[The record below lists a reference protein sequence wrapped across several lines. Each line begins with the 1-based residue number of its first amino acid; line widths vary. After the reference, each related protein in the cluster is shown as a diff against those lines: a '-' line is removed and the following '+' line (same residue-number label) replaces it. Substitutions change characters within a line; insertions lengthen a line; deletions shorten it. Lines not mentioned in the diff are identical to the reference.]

1 MNSTLGFLPLL
12 LCFAAFVGHEG
23 EQGGKSKEAPVIVFR
38 SADGRTLTTDDLRG
52 ATGTFHYEILGSESV
67 PAEARSLHQQ
77 ARQAGG
83 AGDYKKAL
91 ALLERASQ
99 LAPRWPYPVYDMA
112 YTYMLMKDFDGARKY
127 YARTVELSPRG
138 YFTAITA
145 LDTLTREKNGNLP
158 VGTYLAYV
166 SLEWIND
173 PEKKAGA
180 VRQLVKSVPQ
190 FAPAWKELA
199 SILSDN
205 DPNLLAT
212 IEKGLATAPDSET
225 KGILQIN
232 KALVLNGRGNQE
244 GAIRLLGELALDPK
258 STYATEQMAKAS
270 LAMLTKRL

>member
-1 MNSTLGFLPLL
+1 MSLPLCFLPLL
-12 LCFAAFVGHEG
+12 MCLAAFFGN
-23 EQGGKSKEAPVIVFR
+23 QGATSKEAPMIIFR
-38 SADGRTLTTDDLRG
+38 GADGRTLTTDDLRG
-52 ATGTFHYEILGSESV
+52 ATGTFHYEIFGREGV
-67 PAEARSLHQQ
+67 PAEAESLHQQ

-83 AGDYKKAL
+83 AGDYKRAL
-91 ALLERASQ
+91 VLLERASQ

-112 YTYMLMKDFDGARKY
+112 YTYMLTKDFDSARRY
-127 YARTVELSPRG
+127 YAKTVELSPRG

-158 VGTYLAYV
+158 AGTYLAYV
-166 SLEWIND
+166 SLEWIDN

-199 SILSDN
+199 GLLPDG

-212 IEKGLATAPDSET
+212 IEKGLAADPDAET
-225 KGILQIN
+225 KGILRIN
-232 KALVLNGRGNQE
+232 KALVLNGQGNHE
-244 GAIRLLGELALDPK
+244 SAIRLLGELALDPQ

-270 LAMLTKRL
+270 LAMLAKMN

>member
-1 MNSTLGFLPLL
+1 MSLTLSFLPLL
-12 LCFAAFVGHEG
+12 MCLAAFFGCESN
-23 EQGGKSKEAPVIVFR
+23 QGGTSKEPPTIIFR
-38 SADGRTLTTDDLRG
+38 NADGRTLTTDDLRG
-52 ATGTFHYEILGSESV
+52 ATGTFHYEIFGLEGV
-67 PAEARSLHQQ
+67 PAEAKSLHQQ

-99 LAPRWPYPVYDMA
+99 LAPWWPYPVYDSA
-112 YTYMLMKDFDGARKY
+112 YTYMLTKDFDSARQY
-127 YARTVELSPRG
+127 YAKTVELSPRG

-145 LDTLTREKNGNLP
+145 LDTLTREKNGKLP
-158 VGTYLAYV
+158 AGTYLAYV

-173 PEKKAGA
+173 PGKKAGA

-199 SILSDN
+199 SVLPDN

-212 IEKGLATAPDSET
+212 IEKGLAADPDAET
-225 KGILQIN
+225 MGTLRIN
-232 KALVLNGRGNQE
+232 KALVLNGQGNHA
-244 GAIRLLGELALDPK
+244 GAIQLLGELALDPK

-270 LAMLTKRL
+270 LAMLAKK